1 MIFPTASL
9 HHYPARP
16 CCPQGGFGVVMM
28 MKMKKT
34 TTHFCWAAFK
44 MALIM
49 TMIMMMRMM
58 IMTMIMVM
66 TMMITRT
73 TTHFCWAAFS
83 AAFSSSISLID
94 FGRFPVFSSS
104 WLQTSSWPCQ
114 WLPWSGFWAKISK
127 VSVTDSL
134 KRPQNNVYNVP
145 KYT

>member
-83 AAFSSSISLID
+83 AAAGSRLGLASGAATDGAMEPSTLPVPWNGLGFTFGFTNSSSL
-94 FGRFPVFSSS
+94 
-104 WLQTSSWPCQ
+104 
-114 WLPWSGFWAKISK
+114 
-127 VSVTDSL
+127 
-134 KRPQNNVYNVP
+134 
-145 KYT
+145 